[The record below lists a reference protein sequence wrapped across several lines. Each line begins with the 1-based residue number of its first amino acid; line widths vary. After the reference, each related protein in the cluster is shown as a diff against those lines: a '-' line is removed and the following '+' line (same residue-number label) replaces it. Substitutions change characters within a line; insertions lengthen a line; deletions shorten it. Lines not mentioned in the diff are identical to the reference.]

1 MVVAATLVMVP
12 LGVLFNFSGLVV
24 MVEFHAIFFIFVR
37 PLLTSICRRINKVV
51 AELWWLKLIELH
63 MDSETSELLAIIGAT
78 LIGLLDES
86 LLYTCWSIWF
96 SHYIFLEGSWAKD
109 ESTLNSCFRRLEDFP
124 IPFWLGLFLEAA
136 QQYAAST
143 ALPVPRFCFSCKFVP
158 AIYDCAVATP
168 TNKPSPTILSIFAR
182 QISVARL
189 QNSRHLMLELPE
201 TGDGIAQWCRDD
213 VLLENYFTKGTFS
226 NLQLQRICRPK
237 KSKLVV
243 MFWSCLTIYGSVK
256 FFQRSKLLSSWKG
269 LAASAAFLALVTI
282 LMQSQRDHHHKIA
295 ENLQHR

>member
-12 LGVLFNFSGLVV
+12 LGVLFNFSGLV
-24 MVEFHAIFFIFVR
+24 AIFFIFVR

-51 AELWWLKLIELH
+51 AELWWLELVWLIDWWAGIKIELH
-63 MDSETSELLAIIGAT
+63 TDSETRELLGKENTLVISNHRGDIDWLVFAIH
-78 LIGLLDES
+78 LL
-86 LLYTCWSIWF
+86 
-96 SHYIFLEGSWAKD
+96 
-109 ESTLNSCFRRLEDFP
+109 SCFRRLEDFP
-124 IPFWLGLFLEAA
+124 IPFWLGLFVER
-136 QQYAAST
+136 T
-143 ALPVPRFCFSCKFVP
+143 AFHSLGWKQLNSMQLLLRCLFKFVP

-182 QISVARL
+182 QTSVARL
-189 QNSRHLMLELPE
+189 QNTSRHLMLELPE
-201 TGDGIAQWCRDD
+201 TGDGIARWCRAA
-213 VLLENYFTKGTFS
+213 F
-226 NLQLQRICRPK
+226 NLQLQGICRPK

-282 LMQSQRDHHHKIA
+282 LMQSQRHHHHKIP